1 MQRNARFKSMYKNNI
16 KWFDTVYKDEVKMAR
31 GVQQFMLLYHVQRTR
46 RLREE
51 ILKQEYAK
59 IDALKRQK
67 KTGLQDV

>member
-51 ILKQEYAK
+51 ILNAYNVEEREEAK
-59 IDALKRQK
+59 DFSA
-67 KTGLQDV
+67 